1 MDGHLHRDNARH
13 DTYRL
18 RLPLYGFTPAIGVG
32 IVSTIVLVIII
43 AARYA
48 FRLSGSW
55 RWIYAGGAVLSFYL
69 NFFVLI
75 VQSFQKI
82 PALNA
87 YAPTGSEPPFA
98 ITQGIAL
105 LAFVVAG
112 ALSVGRS
119 SRRPP
124 ERHTARSFRIRHA
137 RALLLEARATNGTP
151 ETWPKT

>member
-1 MDGHLHRDNARH
+1 M
-13 DTYRL
+13 
-18 RLPLYGFTPAIGVG
+18 
-32 IVSTIVLVIII
+32 
-43 AARYA
+43 
-48 FRLSGSW
+48 
-55 RWIYAGGAVLSFYL
+55 LSFYL

-112 ALSVGRS
+112 ALSVRTFK
-119 SRRPP
+119 PA
-124 ERHTARSFRIRHA
+124 TA
-137 RALLLEARATNGTP
+137 
-151 ETWPKT
+151 

>member
-1 MDGHLHRDNARH
+1 M
-13 DTYRL
+13 
-18 RLPLYGFTPAIGVG
+18 
-32 IVSTIVLVIII
+32 
-43 AARYA
+43 
-48 FRLSGSW
+48 
-55 RWIYAGGAVLSFYL
+55 LSFYL

-112 ALSVGRS
+112 ALSVRTFK
-119 SRRPP
+119 P
-124 ERHTARSFRIRHA
+124 AIA
-137 RALLLEARATNGTP
+137 
-151 ETWPKT
+151 